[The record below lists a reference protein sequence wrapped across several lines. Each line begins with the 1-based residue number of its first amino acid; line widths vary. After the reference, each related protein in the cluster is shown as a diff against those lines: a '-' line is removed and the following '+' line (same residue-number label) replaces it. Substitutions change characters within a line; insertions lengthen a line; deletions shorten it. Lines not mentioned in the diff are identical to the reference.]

1 MNCAVNIGDA
11 RVQPGD
17 ILRGDA
23 DTVIPKERE
32 EEILSA
38 AEEIDRIEA
47 QIRHF
52 VNEGMTPAE
61 ARKRRG
67 TIGFRSSRERPVLY
81 RALAGFA
88 SRAGF
93 FRNSRA
99 SSSEAPTKPS
109 FLPSGDISQ

>member
-23 DTVIPKERE
+23 DGVVAIPKEHE

-52 VNEGMTPAE
+52 VNEGMTLAE
-61 ARKRRG
+61 ARKRLG
-67 TIGFRSSRERPVLY
+67 YHQLQ
-81 RALAGFA
+81 
-88 SRAGF
+88 
-93 FRNSRA
+93 
-99 SSSEAPTKPS
+99 TKR
-109 FLPSGDISQ
+109 